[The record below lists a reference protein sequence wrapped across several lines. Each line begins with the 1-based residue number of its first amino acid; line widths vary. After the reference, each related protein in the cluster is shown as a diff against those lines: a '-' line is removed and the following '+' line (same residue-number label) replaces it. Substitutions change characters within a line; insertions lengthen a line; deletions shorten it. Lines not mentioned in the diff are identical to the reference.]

1 LQGLIFALFCG
12 PDGRVCPNSSK
23 HNQINRDRESFPMSA
38 AERFYGRALK
48 VQPQVRPSDE
58 MQKELAQPRHR
69 YYCVHQYLQ
78 AHPDLTVVELGFGE
92 PEIAAALAQICRSYR
107 IVDVV
112 DRRRNATLPDNVRNV
127 STTLRQP
134 AFEFKLG
141 LPAFGLAG

>member
-1 LQGLIFALFCG
+1 MLRRGNIFPSAVCKDLFFALFCG
-12 PDGRVCPNSSK
+12 PDGRVSPNSSK

-107 IVDVV
+107 IVDE
-112 DRRRNATLPDNVRNV
+112 AM
-127 STTLRQP
+127 SIYG
-134 AFEFKLG
+134 A
-141 LPAFGLAG
+141 LAGAGSNLGA